1 MNLITMG
8 YPSTQIDVP
17 IILLAKRKGHD
28 MYLYPNNLKGKPMLW
43 FWRMKDVV
51 VICIIL
57 LISLFLL
64 IQFGAIVPL
73 VITVLYAILTMRID
87 DISIMDFIFH
97 TINYLFLEPQTY
109 YWKKEYSTR
118 KGEQQHGRKQTI

>member
-1 MNLITMG
+1 MKYIFGFYYQM
-8 YPSTQIDVP
+8 
-17 IILLAKRKGHD
+17 KGTD

-57 LISLFLL
+57 LLSIFLL
-64 IQFGAIVPL
+64 IQLGTIVSLVLTAI
-73 VITVLYAILTMRID
+73 YAILTMRID
-87 DISIMDFIFH
+87 DISIMDFILH
-97 TINYLFLEPQTY
+97 AINYLFLESQTY

-118 KGEQQHGRKQTI
+118 KGEQQNGKKQTI